1 MENIKSFKK
10 LDFYVLIHS
19 IRCTVKWKE
28 VFPTVYS
35 EDSFHRWNVQMYK
48 HSFHQL
54 PLGWPETGYSTEG
67 RCPSIPYCPS
77 RFWNPLHVVNSMGLT
92 NVLSLVKQ
100 ALQMRR
106 VSLGSATISRSVNIN
121 VPMDNKCLVVDLRSS
136 LETKDLVICFAQS
149 YPLYLHRCSFL
160 LSGPN
165 LLFGRLQHPES

>member
-1 MENIKSFKK
+1 MYWYIAYDVLLSGKK
-10 LDFYVLIHS
+10 CSPLCIVKIVS
-19 IRCTVKWKE
+19 IDGMCRCTSTA
-28 VFPTVYS
+28 FTN
-35 EDSFHRWNVQMYK
+35 FL
-48 HSFHQL
+48 QL

-106 VSLGSATISRSVNIN
+106 VSLGSATISRSANIN

-149 YPLYLHRCSFL
+149 YPLYLYKCSFL
-160 LSGPN
+160 LGGPN